1 VAEQG
6 RRYAAVIGPG
16 DADEATARLAFEV
29 ARGLAERGFV
39 IVTGGEHGAMEAA
52 ARGGRQGGGT
62 VVGILPGIDRTAANP
77 WSDVTV
83 VSGIGHGRNLSVAA
97 SADVVVAVG
106 GGWGTLSEI
115 GLAGVLGRPVVL
127 LAGWR
132 LEHTG
137 GLPDE
142 VTYAESA
149 EEAVERAVALAGGLG
164 GKAEVD

>member
-1 VAEQG
+1 
-6 RRYAAVIGPG
+6 VIGPG
-16 DADEATARLAFEV
+16 DADEPTAKLAFEV
-29 ARGLAERGFV
+29 GQGLAQRGFV

-52 ARGGRQGGGT
+52 ARGAHEAGGT

-83 VSGIGHGRNLSVAA
+83 VSGIGHARNVSVAA

-132 LEHTG
+132 LEHAG
-137 GLPDE
+137 GLPGE
-142 VTYAESA
+142 VTYASSA
-149 EEAVERAVALAGGLG
+149 EEAVERAVALAGDPGRG
-164 GKAEVD
+164 AGVD